1 MNNNINFCYI
11 YYKVFGFDEKYM
23 PIIYLYLY
31 YIYDLWTNCF
41 HGKVHVMSTEKCFVY
56 FESFYI
62 PRLSNMNHLCQLRVT
77 LLLMTKP
84 SFIWKTPLFEE
95 IKHIIFLIDLVFTLG
110 MDKYICLMYTIM
122 LWHQWMSMLF
132 GHTSEI
138 LSRNINLTLD
148 GYGKSYCHL
157 GIVSIHSFQY
167 A

>member
-1 MNNNINFCYI
+1 MTKIF
-11 YYKVFGFDEKYM
+11 FTAKYM
-23 PIIYLYLY
+23 SCLWTSAMFISSHSIYL
-31 YIYDLWTNCF
+31 DLVIWTVF
-41 HGKVHVMSTEKCFVY
+41 
-56 FESFYI
+56 
-62 PRLSNMNHLCQLRVT
+62 CQLGVT

-95 IKHIIFLIDLVFTLG
+95 IQQNIFLIYLVFTLG
-110 MDKYICLMYTIM
+110 MDKYEFICLMYTIM

-148 GYGKSYCHL
+148 GYGKSYCHW

-167 A
+167 V

>member
-1 MNNNINFCYI
+1 MHTNYLFLPIWYLWFMT
-11 YYKVFGFDEKYM
+11 KTFFMAKYM
-23 PIIYLYLY
+23 SCLRTSAMFISSHSIYL
-31 YIYDLWTNCF
+31 DLVIWTVF
-41 HGKVHVMSTEKCFVY
+41 
-56 FESFYI
+56 
-62 PRLSNMNHLCQLRVT
+62 CQLGVT

-84 SFIWKTPLFEE
+84 SLIWKTPLFEE
-95 IKHIIFLIDLVFTLG
+95 IQQIIFLIDLVLTLG
-110 MDKYICLMYTIM
+110 TDKYGFICLMYTIM
-122 LWHQWMSMLF
+122 LWHQWMSKLF